1 MCVCYLG
8 IGVRVCVC
16 NKDRGQHFKIPEG
29 GEGEEDRDW
38 GKRGKTEGE
47 TERNKKVEKDVA

>member
-47 TERNKKVEKDVA
+47 TERNKR